1 MQATIEVTGPRQ
13 RLGGAGSLI
22 RSEWTKFR
30 TVRGWVIGMLA
41 AAVLMDFIGLFVASS
56 GTNACQR
63 PSGAACF
70 PSPPTGPG
78 GQAVTDSYYLVGRP
92 LAGNGSLT
100 VRVAALAGRESDGV
114 TRARPGQPPGG
125 NMTSGLVPWS
135 KAGIII
141 TAGTRQG
148 AAYAAMMVTGGH
160 GVRLQYDYT
169 GDLPGLA
176 GAVTAASP
184 RWLRLTRSG
193 ATVTGYDSADGSH
206 WHRVAAIRLAG
217 LPATVRAGMFATSPQ
232 RVVVSPFLGGA
243 SFQSGPTTDTGVFD
257 QVRLAGATTATWAG
271 QAIGG
276 NAPLEGYHEAGGRF
290 SVTGS
295 GDIAPL
301 VAGPGAGIPTATIT
315 DHLLGAFAGLLGIV
329 VIAAM
334 FMTAEYRRGLI
345 RTTLAASPR
354 RGQVLAAKAIVI
366 GSAAFVTGL
375 VAAAIAVTVGV
386 RLSREHG
393 SYVLPVPFGTEV
405 RVVAGTAALLA
416 VAAVLALAIGALL
429 RRGAAA
435 ITAVIAGIVLPYILA
450 TASVLPPG
458 AGDWLLRVT
467 PAAAFAIQQSV
478 PRYPQVIAEYPP
490 VAGYFPLS
498 PWAGF
503 GVLGAFTAAALGLAA
518 WRLGRRD
525 A

>member
-1 MQATIEVTGPRQ
+1 
-13 RLGGAGSLI
+13 
-22 RSEWTKFR
+22 
-30 TVRGWVIGMLA
+30 
-41 AAVLMDFIGLFVASS
+41 
-56 GTNACQR
+56 
-63 PSGAACF
+63 
-70 PSPPTGPG
+70 
-78 GQAVTDSYYLVGRP
+78 
-92 LAGNGSLT
+92 
-100 VRVAALAGRESDGV
+100 
-114 TRARPGQPPGG
+114 
-125 NMTSGLVPWS
+125 
-135 KAGIII
+135 
-141 TAGTRQG
+141 
-148 AAYAAMMVTGGH
+148 
-160 GVRLQYDYT
+160 
-169 GDLPGLA
+169 
-176 GAVTAASP
+176 
-184 RWLRLTRSG
+184 
-193 ATVTGYDSADGSH
+193 
-206 WHRVAAIRLAG
+206 
-217 LPATVRAGMFATSPQ
+217 
-232 RVVVSPFLGGA
+232 
-243 SFQSGPTTDTGVFD
+243 
-257 QVRLAGATTATWAG
+257 VRLAGSTTAGWAG
-271 QAIGG
+271 QAIGD
-276 NAPLEGYHEAGGRF
+276 NAPLESYHQAGARF
-290 SVTGS
+290 SVTGT

-315 DHLLGAFAGLLGIV
+315 DHLLGAFAGLLVIV

-345 RTTLAASPR
+345 RITLAASPR

-375 VAAAIAVTVGV
+375 VAAAIAVAVGV

-450 TASVLPPG
+450 TASVLPSG
-458 AGDWLLRVT
+458 TADWLLRVT